1 MKVKA
6 LKAAC
11 LAVGLATAWGM
22 QADAQVSQIQL
33 TITPSNNL
41 SHVYFLY
48 GTGVTSLVVST
59 VQALPNLVAGVST
72 TLTLSVNTTTEFPAY
87 AVIGLYDE
95 TNKLL
100 TLGLPTYEATNVVGK
115 KDFNTEFS
123 PDTEDA
129 VASSL
134 LSNDTT
140 AVMNFFHGPPYFYF
154 LDIGISETGELVN
167 FSSGTDGGSVTAVVA
182 VPEPSPALLAGIGAL
197 AILAFHGRRL
207 QKAPLEVNGK
217 GSTREC

>member
-1 MKVKA
+1 MRVKA
-6 LKAAC
+6 LRAAC

-48 GTGVTSLVVST
+48 GTGVTSLVIT
-59 VQALPNLVAGVST
+59 TIQALPNLVGGAST
-72 TLTLSVNTTTEFPAY
+72 TLTLSVNTTTEFPSY

-129 VASSL
+129 VAASL

-154 LDIGISETGELVN
+154 LDIGIGETGELVN

-182 VPEPSPALLAGIGAL
+182 VPEPSPVLLVSLGTLGVL
-197 AILAFHGRRL
+197 ILRRSRSQGGRH
-207 QKAPLEVNGK
+207 
-217 GSTREC
+217 

>member
-1 MKVKA
+1 MKSRT

-11 LAVGLATAWGM
+11 LAVGLATTWGI
-22 QADAQVSQIQL
+22 QADAQVSQVQL

-41 SHVYFLY
+41 SHVFFLY
-48 GTGVTSLVVST
+48 GSGVTSLVVST
-59 VQALPNLVAGVST
+59 ILPLPNLVAGVST
-72 TLTLSVNTTTEFPAY
+72 TLTLSVNSTTETPSY
-87 AVIGLYDE
+87 NVIGLYNE

-123 PDTEDA
+123 PYTEDA

-140 AVMNFFHGPPYFYF
+140 AVVNFFHNPPYFSF
-154 LDIGISETGELVN
+154 LSIGIGQTGQLVN
-167 FSSGTDGGSVTAVVA
+167 FSNGADGGSMTAVA
-182 VPEPSPALLAGIGAL
+182 IVPEPSSFLLAGFGVL
-197 AILAFHGRRL
+197 LLLMLRHHQPHKRLLQPHTGRD
-207 QKAPLEVNGK
+207 P
-217 GSTREC
+217 